1 MALPVT
7 TSLVEDSAA
16 ALAAGGWRYTQRQLY
31 YATCARA
38 ETAPSD
44 AASNG
49 EIGLG
54 VLLILI
60 GLILIGIKV
69 AFALFVTL
77 GVALIL
83 AGVLGR
89 LRRPKLSGRLLA
101 LSFDDF
107 RSRFGVARHRGLI
120 PPDRGPRRRRQPP
133 TDGDRERH
141 SSTCGDDRGQ
151 RSIEPSSALQVSG
164 GRRRR
169 DPGPGRAAIV
179 STMRHHGLRAGAG
192 PSRRRGGRRGRRP
205 PPREVD
211 GPSQQVIEGAP
222 ARLPRDL
229 SMLLDRDE
237 IDWLLSGRRVGLATL
252 RPEVAM
258 DRVGRRSARLAPSRR
273 CPAASSL
280 SISGELGA

>member
-16 ALAAGGWRYTQRQLY
+16 AIAAGGWRYTQRQLY

-38 ETAPSD
+38 ETTPSD

-83 AGVLGR
+83 AGILGR
-89 LRRPKLSGRLLA
+89 MRRPKLSGRLLA

-107 RSRFGVARHRGLI
+107 RSRFGSLDTDGLI
-120 PPDRGPRRRRQPP
+120 PPGSPEAASAAVAPTVIVSDTRDTAAMIAANADRAELAAVQVVVAG
-133 TDGDRERH
+133 DGE
-141 SSTCGDDRGQ
+141 T
-151 RSIEPSSALQVSG
+151 
-164 GRRRR
+164 
-169 DPGPGRAAIV
+169 PGAGTRAIV
-179 STMRHHGLRAGAG
+179 VHDASPRGCALVQDLRDAGVDVVDGGLR
-192 PSRRRGGRRGRRP
+192 
-205 PPREVD
+205 PREVD

-237 IDWLLSGRRVGLATL
+237 IDWLLSGRRVELATF

-258 DRVGRRSARLAPSRR
+258 DRVRAAISQAAPLHGDAPQPAR
-273 CPAASSL
+273 
-280 SISGELGA
+280 

>member
-38 ETAPSD
+38 ETTPSD

-83 AGVLGR
+83 AGILGR
-89 LRRPKLSGRLLA
+89 MRRPKLSGRLLA

-107 RSRFGVARHRGLI
+107 RSRFGSLDTDGLI
-120 PPDRGPRRRRQPP
+120 PPGSPEAASAAVAPTVIVSDTRDTAAMIAANADRAELAAVQVVVAG
-133 TDGDRERH
+133 DGE
-141 SSTCGDDRGQ
+141 T
-151 RSIEPSSALQVSG
+151 
-164 GRRRR
+164 
-169 DPGPGRAAIV
+169 PGAGTRAIV
-179 STMRHHGLRAGAG
+179 VHDASPRGCALVQDLRDAGVDVVDGGLR
-192 PSRRRGGRRGRRP
+192 
-205 PPREVD
+205 PREVD

-237 IDWLLSGRRVGLATL
+237 IDWLLSGRRVELATF

-258 DRVGRRSARLAPSRR
+258 DRVRAAISQAAPLHGDAPQPAR
-273 CPAASSL
+273 
-280 SISGELGA
+280 

>member
-38 ETAPSD
+38 ETMPSD

-54 VLLILI
+54 VLLMLI

-83 AGVLGR
+83 AGILGR
-89 LRRPKLSGRLLA
+89 MRRPKLSGRLLA

-107 RSRFGVARHRGLI
+107 RNRFGSLDPEGLI
-120 PPDRGPRRRRQPP
+120 PPESSPEAAPAAVAPTLIISDTRDTAAMIAANADRAEVAAVQVMVAA
-133 TDGDRERH
+133 DGE
-141 SSTCGDDRGQ
+141 T
-151 RSIEPSSALQVSG
+151 
-164 GRRRR
+164 
-169 DPGPGRAAIV
+169 PGAGTRAIV
-179 STMRHHGLRAGAG
+179 LHDASPRGCALVQDLRDAGVDVVDGGLR
-192 PSRRRGGRRGRRP
+192 
-205 PPREVD
+205 PREVD
-211 GPSQQVIEGAP
+211 EPSQQVIEGAP

-237 IDWLLSGRRVGLATL
+237 IDWLLSGRRVELATL

-258 DRVGRRSARLAPSRR
+258 DRVRAAISQAAPLHGDAPQPAR
-273 CPAASSL
+273 
-280 SISGELGA
+280 

>member
-38 ETAPSD
+38 ETTPSD

-83 AGVLGR
+83 AGILGR
-89 LRRPKLSGRLLA
+89 MRRPKLSGRLLA

-107 RSRFGVARHRGLI
+107 RSRFGSLDTDGLI
-120 PPDRGPRRRRQPP
+120 PPDGSPEAASAAVAP
-133 TDGDRERH
+133 TVIVSDTRDTAAMIAANADRAELAAVQVVVAGDGE
-141 SSTCGDDRGQ
+141 T
-151 RSIEPSSALQVSG
+151 
-164 GRRRR
+164 
-169 DPGPGRAAIV
+169 PGAGTRAIV
-179 STMRHHGLRAGAG
+179 VHDASPRGCALVQDLRDAGVDVVDGGLR
-192 PSRRRGGRRGRRP
+192 
-205 PPREVD
+205 PREVD

-237 IDWLLSGRRVGLATL
+237 IDWLLSGRRVELATF

-258 DRVGRRSARLAPSRR
+258 DRVRAAISQAAPLHGDAPQ
-273 CPAASSL
+273 PAH
-280 SISGELGA
+280 